1 MYACTYVWYICNTNF
16 RFCSQNSIRHNLSL
30 HNRFMRIQNEGNGKS
45 SWWILNH
52 DAKSE
57 KTKRR
62 NRSSSLDSDAGGP
75 KIKTN
80 KRGRKATKRNEVDER
95 PQSPSSK
102 CRGSIAPKSPITGEP
117 SVILED
123 SPFPFP
129 LADYRHRSSSNTSTV
144 SSIGR
149 LSPIPSHEEEDSP
162 EMAMSPAQEHGKTTP
177 TPMTDELIENMK
189 ENLNMTIGQPPVEL
203 IAPFRR
209 TCSNGDASNMAPI
222 QSMNIDSPSSFV
234 DTRYQTTTNGYYPTP
249 TLKQTVFTH
258 AKVPPQQQQSVYS
271 NEQRIIHRNG
281 IYQRRNTSP
290 VNQYNNMPE
299 RTVGQKLYS
308 SRPPPTYSQTM
319 ILNNCVVEPKVPQ
332 VTSRVSFPSS
342 HRSSNVSMVHDS
354 GVPLINVDMADRLPV
369 DTDID
374 FLEGDI
380 QCDVENVLQSELAFN
395 DGCLDF
401 NLDNYVPAITLPE
414 MPPLHGY
421 VSGSMVH

>member
-1 MYACTYVWYICNTNF
+1 
-16 RFCSQNSIRHNLSL
+16 
-30 HNRFMRIQNEGNGKS
+30 MRIQNEGNGKS

-75 KIKTN
+75 KIKTT

-95 PQSPSSK
+95 PQSPSTK

-123 SPFPFP
+123 SPFPF
-129 LADYRHRSSSNTSTV
+129 AITDYRHRSSSNTSTV

-162 EMAMSPAQEHGKTTP
+162 EMVMSPAQEHDKTTP

-189 ENLNMTIGQPPVEL
+189 ENLNMTIGQPQGEL
-203 IAPFRR
+203 IAPFQRR
-209 TCSNGDASNMAPI
+209 CSNGDTSNMAFV

-234 DTRYQTTTNGYYPTP
+234 DTRYQTTTNGYYPTA
-249 TLKQTVFTH
+249 TVKQTAFTH
-258 AKVPPQQQQSVYS
+258 AKIPPQQQQQQQSVYS
-271 NEQRIIHRNG
+271 NEQAIIHRNG
-281 IYQRRNTSP
+281 VYQRRNASP
-290 VNQYNNMPE
+290 ANQYNSMPE
-299 RTVGQKLYS
+299 RTVGQKLY

-319 ILNNCVVEPKVPQ
+319 ILNNCVVEQKLPQ
-332 VTSRVSFPSS
+332 VMGRVSFPNR
-342 HRSSNVSMVHDS
+342 HCSSNVPMGHDS
-354 GVPLINVDMADRLPV
+354 VPLINVEMADRLPV

-401 NLDNYVPAITLPE
+401 NLDNYVPAIALPE

-421 VSGSMVH
+421 ISGSMVH